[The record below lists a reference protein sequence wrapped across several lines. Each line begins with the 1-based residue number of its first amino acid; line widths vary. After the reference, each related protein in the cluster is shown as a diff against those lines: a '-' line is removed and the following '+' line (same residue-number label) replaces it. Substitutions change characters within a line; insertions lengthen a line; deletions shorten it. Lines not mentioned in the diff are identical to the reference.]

1 MSNIAK
7 VEDARWLD
15 HLPDDWK
22 IQKVKQVYNLQVGFT
37 PDTKKDVYYDD
48 ENGFEWLTI
57 TDLTTDR
64 IIPKS
69 TEKHIS
75 KKYVDEY
82 TPKIIPAGSLLYSFK
97 LSLGQVAFTDRE
109 IYSNEA
115 IASFLADKDVCLPYL
130 YYSSCFI
137 ELNANENIYGAKLLN
152 QQLIKNAYIPVPP
165 LSDQKAIANFLDEK
179 CSNIDNAIEKQKAV
193 VEKLKEYRQSV
204 ITEAVIKGLDKDVEM
219 KETGLQWIE
228 KISTEAEIIKLR
240 LFSYLKG
247 RIGWQG
253 LNSNDFIDEGPF
265 CITGTDFING
275 KVNWDTCYH
284 VSEER
289 YQMDEKIQ
297 VKNGDLLITK
307 DGTIGKLAIIDNMP
321 DKACLNSHLLIIRPL
336 KNKYINS
343 YLYYVM
349 SSDIF
354 KKYIE
359 LASRGSIMDSLS
371 QEMTGEF
378 KFPIY
383 RLEKQQQI
391 VDYLDNKCSKID
403 EAIARSNGIIEKLEE
418 YKKSLIYEYVT
429 GKKEVPSKYYE
440 VQS

>member
-204 ITEAVIKGLDKDVEM
+204 ITEAVTKGLDKDVEM
-219 KETGLQWIE
+219 KETSAQWFNKIPFAWHINKFKYVAPLRGEKAKEDKSNYIALENIE
-228 KISTEAEIIKLR
+228 KFTAKKIGEQYEPDGDANHFETNDVLFGKLR
-240 LFSYLKG
+240 PYLSKSYLPTNSGCCSGELLVMIPKKIMPKYLLYITLNTKFVKCVDDSTYG
-247 RIGWQG
+247 AKMPRANWTFIGNLLLPVPPQ
-253 LNSNDFIDEGPF
+253 
-265 CITGTDFING
+265 
-275 KVNWDTCYH
+275 
-284 VSEER
+284 SE
-289 YQMDEKIQ
+289 
-297 VKNGDLLITK
+297 
-307 DGTIGKLAIIDNMP
+307 
-321 DKACLNSHLLIIRPL
+321 
-336 KNKYINS
+336 
-343 YLYYVM
+343 
-349 SSDIF
+349 
-354 KKYIE
+354 
-359 LASRGSIMDSLS
+359 
-371 QEMTGEF
+371 
-378 KFPIY
+378 
-383 RLEKQQQI
+383 QQQI

-429 GKKEVPSKYYE
+429 GKKEVPFKYYE
-440 VQS
+440 VKS